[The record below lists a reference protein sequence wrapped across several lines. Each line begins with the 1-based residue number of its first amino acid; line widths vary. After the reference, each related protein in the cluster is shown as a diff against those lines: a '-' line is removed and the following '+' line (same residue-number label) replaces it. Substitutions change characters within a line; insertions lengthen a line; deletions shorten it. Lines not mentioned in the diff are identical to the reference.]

1 MWLVVGEDEEHRFPE
16 WAEAVAYYRSM
27 VDGWVGAHG
36 DPGGGVKTAVA
47 ELPVGGSHEA
57 VFPSP
62 DGGRAVEFRIGWE
75 VPQVGLDHFTAC

>member
-1 MWLVVGEDEEHRFPE
+1 MWLVVGVDEEHRFPE

-27 VDGWVGAHG
+27 VGAWIAAHG
-36 DPGGGVKTAVA
+36 DPGEVRTAVA
-47 ELPVGGSHEA
+47 ELPVGGSHHA

-62 DGGRAVEFRIGWE
+62 DGGRAVEFSIGWE